1 MVVRLDYVMHATAS
15 KFVRAFKLR
24 PWTQVICVH
33 SLYSHYSAHIHDYGV
48 CTSIKR
54 CSFHSHA
61 HFLRSSMETDSKP
74 ATQSG
79 SLSIEEALEL
89 AKKAFALKKYEQAVD
104 HYATALELMC
114 VNPQAS
120 LF

>member
-1 MVVRLDYVMHATAS
+1 
-15 KFVRAFKLR
+15 
-24 PWTQVICVH
+24 
-33 SLYSHYSAHIHDYGV
+33 
-48 CTSIKR
+48 
-54 CSFHSHA
+54 
-61 HFLRSSMETDSKP
+61 METDSKP

-114 VNPQAS
+114 VKSQAS